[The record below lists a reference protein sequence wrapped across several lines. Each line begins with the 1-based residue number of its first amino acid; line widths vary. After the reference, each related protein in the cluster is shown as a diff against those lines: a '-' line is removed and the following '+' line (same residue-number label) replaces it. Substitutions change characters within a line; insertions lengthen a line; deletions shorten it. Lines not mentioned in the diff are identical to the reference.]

1 TGMAGRWLG
10 FRGWSAPLQPLSLL
24 GSMVG
29 VLATAHRPPAR
40 MAQTTRWG
48 ACRTS
53 APIAV
58 VPRNRAGRLQRARN
72 TPATIASEITTGDR
86 PSTTIL
92 VGASA
97 APSQAPAV
105 KPLATPASCKRRRRD
120 ESSAGAIESIRAPRG
135 RRPARRRGPRIERRA
150 AWRSSD
156 RSPGLLGVMA
166 GGELTRRDLAQRR
179 GLGATARV
187 LLGVRAAGGQRAAG
201 WWLRGRRHVAREDDT
216 RALRFRIGHRHGGE
230 ERRGVGVPRRG
241 VQLRA
246 GRPFHDL

>member
-1 TGMAGRWLG
+1 
-10 FRGWSAPLQPLSLL
+10 
-24 GSMVG
+24 MVS
-29 VLATAHRPPAR
+29 VLATAHRHPAR

-120 ESSAGAIESIRAPRG
+120 ESSAGAIESIRVPRG
-135 RRPARRRGPRIERRA
+135 RRSARRRVPRIERRA

-156 RSPGLLGVMA
+156 RSQGLLGVMA

-179 GLGATARV
+179 RLGATARV
-187 LLGVRAAGGQRAAG
+187 LLGVRAAGVKRAAG
-201 WWLRGRRHVAREDDT
+201 WWLRGLRHDAREEDT
-216 RALRFRIGHRHGGE
+216 RTWRLHI
-230 ERRGVGVPRRG
+230 VPRLMVENLTR
-241 VQLRA
+241 
-246 GRPFHDL
+246 